1 MKINN
6 ETKVGILTVVALGLL
21 IAGFNFLKGKDIFDN
36 KTKIYAIF
44 ERVGDLA
51 KANEVK
57 INGFTVGTV
66 YDMHELDK
74 NLSGIRVTISLT
86 RDVNI
91 PANSVAYIKSS
102 FGGLSAATIV
112 IEKGNATTYLK
123 DEDSLHTREDEGL
136 LGGLTAEVSP
146 TLSRVRNTMDTLNM
160 LLSNVNR
167 LFDTD
172 AKKNLQGTIANLNH
186 ATHSLDR
193 MLDADNGALSKTL
206 ANVNSIT
213 GNLKN
218 NNDSINEI
226 ISNTKTF
233 TRNLSGIQIQPI
245 MDSLQTAI
253 TQMKSAINKISSNE
267 GTLGALINDKTLYN
281 KLNDAVLSAEI
292 LMDDLRVHPKRYVNI
307 SIFGKKDKGGALTS
321 PAIKDTIP
329 R

>member
-36 KTKIYAIF
+36 KTKIYAVF
-44 ERVGDLA
+44 GQVGDLT
-51 KANEVK
+51 KSNEVK
-57 INGFTVGTV
+57 INGYTIGTV
-66 YDMHELDK
+66 YEMKEVDK
-74 NLSGIRVTISLT
+74 NLSAIRVTISLT

-91 PANSVAYIKSS
+91 PANSVAHIKSS

-112 IEKGNATTYLK
+112 IEKGNATSFLQ
-123 DEDSLHTREDEGL
+123 DGDSLHTREDEGL
-136 LGGLTAEVSP
+136 LGGLASEVSP
-146 TLSRVRNTMDTLNM
+146 TLSRVRNTLDTLNL
-160 LLSNVNR
+160 LLSNVNH

-172 AKKNLQGTIANLNH
+172 AKKNLQGTIANLNG
-186 ATHSLDR
+186 ATHSLNR
-193 MLDADNGALSKTL
+193 MLDADNGALAKTL
-206 ANVNSIT
+206 SNVNSIT

-226 ISNTKTF
+226 ISNTKQF
-233 TRNLSGIQIQPI
+233 TRSLSGIQIQPT
-245 MDSLQTAI
+245 MDTLQAAI
-253 TQMKSAINKISSNE
+253 SQMKSAINKISSNE

-321 PAIKDTIP
+321 PAIKDTVP

>member
-44 ERVGDLA
+44 ERVGDLT

-74 NLSGIRVTISLT
+74 NLSGIKVTISLT
-86 RDVNI
+86 REVNI
-91 PANSVAYIKSS
+91 PSNSVAYIKSS

-112 IEKGNATTYLK
+112 IEKGNAATYLK

-167 LFDTD
+167 TFDED
-172 AKKNLQGTIANLNH
+172 SRKNLQGTIANLNN
-186 ATHSLDR
+186 ATHSLNG
-193 MLDADNGALSKTL
+193 MLDGKNGDLSKAL
-206 ANVNSIT
+206 ANVNAIT

-226 ISNTKTF
+226 ISNTKRF
-233 TRNLSGIQIQPI
+233 TRNLSGIELQPT
-245 MDSLQTAI
+245 MDSLQAAI

-292 LMDDLRVHPKRYVNI
+292 LMDDLRIHPKRYVNI

-321 PAIKDTIP
+321 PAVKDTVP

>member
-21 IAGFNFLKGKDIFDN
+21 IAGFNFLKGRDVFN
-36 KTKIYAIF
+36 NTTKIYAFF

-57 INGFTVGTV
+57 VNGFTIGNV
-66 YDMHELDK
+66 YDIEEVDE
-74 NLSGIRVTISLT
+74 NLTAIKVTISLT
-86 RDVNI
+86 RKLNI
-91 PANSVAYIKSS
+91 PVNSVAYIKSS

-112 IEKGNATTYLK
+112 VEKGNASTYLK
-123 DEDSLHTREDEGL
+123 DGDSLHTREDEGL
-136 LGGLTAEVSP
+136 LGGLTSEVTP
-146 TLSRVRNTMDTLNM
+146 TLSKIRNTLDTLTTV
-160 LLSNVNR
+160 LANVNH

-172 AKKNLQGTIANLNH
+172 AKTNLRGTIANLNH

-193 MLDADNGALSKTL
+193 MLGDNGDLSKTL
-206 ANVNSIT
+206 NNVTAIT

-226 ISNTKTF
+226 ISNTKRF
-233 TRNLSGIQIQPI
+233 TGNLSNLNIQQT
-245 MDSLQTAI
+245 MDTLQAAI
-253 TQMKSAINKISSNE
+253 SQMKSAINKISTNE

-281 KLNDAVLSAEI
+281 KLNDAILSAEI

-321 PAIKDTIP
+321 PAIKDTVP

>member
-21 IAGFNFLKGKDIFDN
+21 IVGFNFLKGKDIFDN
-36 KTKIYAIF
+36 KDKIYAVF
-44 ERVGDLA
+44 ERVGDLT

-66 YDMHELDK
+66 YDMHEIDK
-74 NLSGIRVTISLT
+74 NMSGIKVTISLT

-91 PANSVAYIKSS
+91 PVNSVAYIKSS

-112 IEKGNATTYLK
+112 IEKGNAASYLQ
-123 DEDSLHTREDEGL
+123 DGDSLHTREDEGL

-146 TLSRVRNTMDTLNM
+146 TLSRVRNTLDTLNL
-160 LLSNVNR
+160 LLSNVNH

-172 AKKNLQGTIANLNH
+172 AKKNLQGTIANLNN
-186 ATHSLDR
+186 ATHSLNR
-193 MLDADNGALSKTL
+193 MLDADNGALAKTL
-206 ANVNSIT
+206 SNVNSIT

-226 ISNTKTF
+226 ISNTKQF
-233 TRNLSGIQIQPI
+233 TRSLSGIQIQPT
-245 MDSLQTAI
+245 MDTLQAAI
-253 TQMKSAINKISSNE
+253 SQMKSAINKISSNE

-321 PAIKDTIP
+321 PAVKDTVP